1 MSVPRR
7 EFLKS
12 ASIAAGAAA
21 LAATVRD
28 AEAQTRPPAKAVRI
42 SSEPY
47 TPVLDYPNRGVR
59 YSDVTLTDLF
69 WKPKVDLNAAVTIPQ
84 EVRKRT
90 GGASTSPGQAGR
102 GFSGNVLEAAMLSLK
117 THPDSTLKALV
128 DQRVAQLRQAPG
140 TGNGGF
146 EVAATWFHTTGSRDL
161 IDNAVKAADALYDDF
176 KTNNP
181 PFSGGER
188 DAINCLQLYRVTGDK
203 KHLDL
208 AKHYLDIRGLANS
221 VNRSRHNQSYKPVL
235 EQTEAVGHAVN
246 GVTLMVSLADVG
258 VLAGLPAYLAAAQ
271 RMWADAVEKKMYVT
285 GGVGA
290 TGNEGFGEPY
300 VLPNISAYAETCA
313 VLMFMTLNHRLF
325 LATGDGKYIDVL
337 ERGLYNNTLSGV
349 SASGDRFFYVNRLA
363 SAGDGRDLRWE
374 RASLECCPPNLVRF
388 LAQMPGYVYAQRSGG
403 GIYVNLYVSNE
414 ATFTVGPVAVGL
426 SVQSEMPWG
435 GASRIKVSTKT
446 PVRNLL
452 RLRVPGWARSRPA
465 PGGLYAYEGKALGST
480 TISINGRSIPAMPD
494 QFGYVTID
502 SILRDGDV
510 IDVKF
515 PMEPRQVV
523 ADARVK
529 ETRGRVAV
537 EHGPLVYCA
546 EAPDLEDGSAH
557 DVLIPP
563 AGKLETGISRNL
575 FGGAITIRAEAG
587 SVTDPKRQIRPV
599 MLIPYYLW
607 ANRGAGTMSVWLSA
621 REYQPGDVG
630 PAGGFIFYANPNYE
644 KDGWRYLEAAPFDQS
659 AGAKWGCFRK
669 PIDGARGMAVG
680 TGPQNT
686 KDMLAA
692 CPEPGTAAHLCTTL
706 DLNGFRDWFLPS
718 RDELTLMYKHLMAA
732 GVSDFGTRGITDNF
746 TYWSSS
752 QQTTDM
758 ANHVDFADLGRLH
771 YDDKD
776 FPRRV
781 RAIRAI

>member
-28 AEAQTRPPAKAVRI
+28 ADAQTRPPAKAVRI

-47 TPVLDYPNRGVR
+47 TPVRDYPIRGVR
-59 YSDVTLTDLF
+59 YSDVTLTDAF

-84 EVRKRT
+84 EVKKRT
-90 GGASTSPGQAGR
+90 GSGQGGR
-102 GFSGNVLEAAMLSLK
+102 GFGGNVLEAAMLSLR
-117 THPDSTLKALV
+117 THPDPTLKALV
-128 DQRVAQLRQAPG
+128 DQRVAQLRQSPG

-146 EVAATWFHTTGSRDL
+146 EVAATWFHTTGSREL

-176 KTNNP
+176 KTNSP

-188 DAINCLQLYRVTGDK
+188 DAMNCVQLYRVTGDK

-208 AKHYLDIRGLANS
+208 AKHYLDIRGLPSS

-313 VLMFMTLNHRLF
+313 VLMFVTLNHRLF

-349 SASGDRFFYVNRLA
+349 STSGDRFFYVNRLA

-388 LAQMPGYVYAQRSGG
+388 LAQMPGYMYAQGPGG
-403 GIYVNLYVSNE
+403 TYINLYVSSE
-414 ATFTVGPVAVGL
+414 TTVAAGPQSIALTVR
-426 SVQSEMPWG
+426 SEMPWG
-435 GASRIKVSTKT
+435 GKSRVMLSPKAPVKHAIK
-446 PVRNLL
+446 L
-452 RLRVPGWARSRPA
+452 RIPGWTRNRPA
-465 PGGLYAYEGKALGST
+465 PGGLYSYADKVSRTATVAVNGSQV
-480 TISINGRSIPAMPD
+480 PATPD
-494 QFGYVTID
+494 RFGYVTLD
-502 SILRDGDV
+502 RVWQAGDV
-510 IDVKF
+510 VDIEF
-515 PMEPRQVV
+515 PMEPRQVM

-529 ETRGRVAV
+529 ETRGRVAI
-537 EHGPLVYCA
+537 ERGPITYCA
-546 EAPDLEDGSAH
+546 EGPDLNGQRAD
-557 DVLIPP
+557 DVLIQP
-563 AGKLETGISRNL
+563 ARGLTPAVYKTPHDS
-575 FGGAITIRAEAG
+575 TTVIRAEAG
-587 SVTDPKRQIRPV
+587 SVKNPKSPSVAITLQ
-599 MLIPYYLW
+599 PYYLW

-630 PAGGFIFYANPNYE
+630 PAGGFIFYANPNHE

-669 PIDGARGMAVG
+669 SIEGARGMAVG
-680 TGPQNT
+680 TGRQNT

-692 CPEPGTAAHLCTTL
+692 CPEPGTAAYLCTTL

-718 RDELTLMYKHLMAA
+718 RDELTLMYKHLLAA

-758 ANHVDFADLGRLH
+758 ANHIDFADLGRLH